1 MKDTFKLS
9 SWPPEFLVERWFTR
23 IHGHKCWDLLCTMEW
38 SSPAHYGKL
47 GDTPNIIGRVRS
59 FQDIKVLGWQ
69 IEQFKKKMMFNRH
82 ILVPIM
88 SIWSPPEDYVI

>member
-1 MKDTFKLS
+1 MFNKHN
-9 SWPPEFLVERWFTR
+9 LVTAECMIITSIICHPRNQ
-23 IHGHKCWDLLCTMEW
+23 CTMEW

-88 SIWSPPEDYVI
+88 SI